1 MRKIGGE
8 NKSEWFKLAYTTTQ
22 SIDAIVTLPAYT
34 HMCCSMDIRSLTTRL
49 QHIFGQMCPY
59 PRHFA

>member
-22 SIDAIVTLPAYT
+22 SIDAIVTLRYR
-34 HMCCSMDIRSLTTRL
+34 HIR
-49 QHIFGQMCPY
+49 IC
-59 PRHFA
+59 AAAWI